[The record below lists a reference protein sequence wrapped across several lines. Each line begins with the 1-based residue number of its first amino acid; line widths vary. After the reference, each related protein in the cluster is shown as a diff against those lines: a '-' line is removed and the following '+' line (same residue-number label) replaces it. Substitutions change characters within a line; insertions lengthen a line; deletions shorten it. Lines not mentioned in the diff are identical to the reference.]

1 MYKIYSF
8 KSSVGEFVFFDD
20 YCDSSVKTCLDA
32 FINCLDDQPFE
43 MLDYRAIV
51 STYKMISK
59 TSFFKECYVFEV
71 LNDSG
76 DYEYFKVV
84 KFC

>member
-1 MYKIYSF
+1 MYKIYVFNST
-8 KSSVGEFVFFDD
+8 VGEFVFFDD
-20 YCDSSVKTCLDA
+20 WADSSVKTCLDA
-32 FINCLDDQPFE
+32 FIDCLDDQPFE
-43 MLDYRAIV
+43 MLDYRSII

-59 TSFFKECYVFEV
+59 TSSFKECYVFEV

-76 DYEYFKVV
+76 DIEYFKVI